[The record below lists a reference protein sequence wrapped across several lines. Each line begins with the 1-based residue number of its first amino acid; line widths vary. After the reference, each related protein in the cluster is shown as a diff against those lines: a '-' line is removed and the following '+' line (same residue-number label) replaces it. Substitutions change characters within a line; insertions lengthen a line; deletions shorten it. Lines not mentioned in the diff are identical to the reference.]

1 MDESVGGCMNQ
12 RTDKWLERPEDG
24 WTDRWMDGRMGG
36 WVFGWMN
43 RRMDGWT
50 DDRQT
55 DIQIDEQKTR
65 YFKFFK
71 HRKKEKNP
79 FSYSLVTI

>member
-50 DDRQT
+50 DDG
-55 DIQIDEQKTR
+55 
-65 YFKFFK
+65 
-71 HRKKEKNP
+71 
-79 FSYSLVTI
+79 